1 MTYQSFWTDLRNT
14 TFSQGWLQAGPIRTR
29 YLASGADDL
38 PVLILLHGTGGHAEA
53 YTRNLGAHAPFFRTY
68 SIDMVGHGWTDKP
81 DVQMDI
87 AAYVDHLLKFIDALG
102 VERAHISGESLGG
115 WVAAQFAVDHPDRVD
130 RLVLNTT
137 GGSAARPEVMA
148 KIKEISMRAIENP
161 TWEFIKARLEWLM
174 ADPSK
179 VTDDLIEARR
189 AIYANPEFGEAMK
202 RALILQEMDVR
213 QRNLLSEDDWG
224 AIAAE
229 TLVLWTSH
237 DPTNPPEEGKRI
249 ASMIPNSQFV
259 VMQDCG
265 HWPQFE
271 DPETFNDLHARFL
284 RGENVSED

>member
-81 DVQMDI
+81 DVQMEI

>member
-1 MTYQSFWTDLRNT
+1 MAYQSFWTDLRNT
-14 TFSQGWLQAGPIRTR
+14 SFSQGWLQAGAIRTR
-29 YLASGADDL
+29 YLAAGAEDL

-53 YTRNLGAHAPFFRTY
+53 YTRNLGAHAPYFRTY

-81 DVQMDI
+81 DVPMEI
-87 AAYVDHLLKFIDALG
+87 GAYVDHLRGVVDALG

-115 WVAAQFAVDHPDRVD
+115 WVAAQFALDHPDRVD

-148 KIKEISMRAIENP
+148 KIKEISMRAIEAP

-179 VTDDLIEARR
+179 VTDDLIESRR
-189 AIYANPEFGEAMK
+189 SIYANPEFAEAMK

-213 QRNLLSEDDWG
+213 RRNLLSDDDWA
-224 AIAAE
+224 AIAAQ

-237 DPTNPPEEGKRI
+237 DPTNPPEEGRRI
-249 ASMIPNSQFV
+249 ASMIPDAQFV

-271 DPETFNDLHARFL
+271 DPETFNDLHVRFL
-284 RGENVSED
+284 RGGNVTRG